1 MKNLI
6 AKAQNYASMKLAGVK
21 TEEGSQLIE
30 VLGTIIVAVVLLIL
44 FKDKIKSL
52 FNNTLTTTDE
62 SVTNLFK

>member
-6 AKAQNYASMKLAGVK
+6 TKAQNYASMKLAGVK

-44 FKDKIKSL
+44 FKDKIKNL
-52 FNNTLTTTDE
+52 FTNTLKTTDE
-62 SVTNLFK
+62 SVTNLFN

>member
-52 FNNTLTTTDE
+52 FSNTLNTTDTK
-62 SVTNLFK
+62 VNGLFN

>member
-6 AKAQNYASMKLAGVK
+6 AKAQNYANMKLAGVK

-52 FNNTLTTTDE
+52 FSNTLNTTDTK
-62 SVTNLFK
+62 VNGLFN

>member
-1 MKNLI
+1 MKNLF

-52 FNNTLTTTDE
+52 FTNALTNTDTK
-62 SVTNLFK
+62 VTALFN